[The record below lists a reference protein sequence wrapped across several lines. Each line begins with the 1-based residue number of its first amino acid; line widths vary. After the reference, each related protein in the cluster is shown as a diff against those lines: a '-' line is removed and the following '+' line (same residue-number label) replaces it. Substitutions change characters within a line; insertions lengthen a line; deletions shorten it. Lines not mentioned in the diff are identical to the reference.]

1 MSLNQVLDELPLL
14 TVRQRQ
20 LIVRRAMELDDSE
33 LSADDE
39 AVIETRLADHH
50 RDPKSAVPLEE
61 MERRL
66 RSKFLK

>member
-20 LIVRRAMELDDSE
+20 LIVRRAMELDDPE

-39 AVIETRLADHH
+39 AVIETRLADHL

-61 MERRL
+61 MEARL
-66 RSKFLK
+66 RSKFAK